1 MTAGTLDGEAVEA
14 IALLAAR
21 AEQAGQLD
29 AEADD
34 ILPAG
39 VTLRIVDNRQRVERV
54 DIEALHPTPREHRGG
69 AELHDG
75 PSFASYVTRLA
86 TDTTTLWAQ
95 PPASAAAG
103 GTVVAVFNDHKAGQ
117 PGWRDHRATL
127 RVQLDPD
134 WRDWTSI
141 DGKLM
146 DQKAFAQFLLDHQ
159 HTIGDPPPARLMPAV
174 LQFQAARNASYESS
188 VNLDNGEVRLS
199 YVEEIKNNNKG
210 KQTVALPQVITL
222 GLFPFVGAV
231 EDTEAYPVEARVRYQ
246 VPNDGGPL
254 QIGVKL
260 TRPDYVVR
268 QAWDRLCADLRDNI
282 PDVVPLLQGAAPA
295 ALRG

>member
-1 MTAGTLDGEAVEA
+1 MTSGTLDGDAVGA
-14 IALLAAR
+14 VARLAAR
-21 AEQAGQLD
+21 AEQARPVAFD
-29 AEADD
+29 NAEDV
-34 ILPAG
+34 LPLG
-39 VTLRIVDNRQRVERV
+39 VTLRVVDDRQHVERV
-54 DIEALHPTPREHRGG
+54 DLEALHPAPRDHRGS

-75 PSFASYVTRLA
+75 PSFADYVTRLA

-95 PPASAAAG
+95 PPTGKAPG
-103 GTVVAVFNDHKAGQ
+103 GLVVAVFNDHKAGQ
-117 PGWRDHRATL
+117 PGWRDHRAAL
-127 RVQLDPD
+127 LVQLDPD
-134 WRDWTSI
+134 WQAWMSI

-159 HTIGDPPPARLMPAV
+159 HNIGEPPPARLMPAV

-188 VNLDNGEVRLS
+188 VNLDNGEVRLA

-222 GLFPFVGAV
+222 GLYPFAGAV
-231 EDTEAYPVEARVRYQ
+231 EDTAAYPVEARVRYQ

-268 QAWDRLCADLRDNI
+268 QAWDRLCADLRDNT
-282 PDVVPLLQGAAPA
+282 PATVPLLQGVAPA
-295 ALRG
+295 ALR